1 MNTPEN
7 LDIINQVTKA
17 IQEQTASL
25 NALTEALG
33 RNASVSQS
41 INDANKS
48 NVEQQTQ
55 QKDALKGVT
64 DAMREQQDGVSG
76 LAAALGRNNGAM
88 ADADKEQRKQIDTLA
103 KYAENIVGANIA
115 ITAMYDVMNN
125 MKMGAGLFFDTFTA
139 GFGMMQ
145 AGIGLLM
152 SPFEGLM
159 KMGAAYNNEMAGKMF
174 SANQK
179 VVDSFGD
186 LQGPAGGFV
195 KQMKKDLIPASK
207 SLAKANNSLW
217 AAIGDA
223 PEILGVVTQLA
234 GDMGDQFIR
243 LQDQLS
249 GAADEMFLMN
259 RGMGISGESMKML
272 AINAEAMGGS
282 LEESMQE
289 GMIASAHLANQFG
302 VDVKQIG
309 KNMDKMMK
317 NMSDFGHL
325 SQKEL
330 AATAAYS
337 AKLGVSIESLTKLM
351 SGFDTFE
358 SAAQNAGKL
367 AEAFGMN
374 VDVMG
379 MMNAENPAERMDMLR
394 KSFEETGKSV
404 NDLSRHELKLLS
416 ESMGGIPVEELKA
429 GLSMSSD
436 EMGFGDFSDAAEEA
450 AEKLTPE
457 QAMEKVAKSINK
469 LNQQLTKLS
478 GGPLTDF
485 INGFKEGLMNS
496 AEFKDI
502 IADIG
507 TWLRQFSNY
516 GKEIGKMFAKYF
528 LKPGTKMHTVMNN
541 IFNIKRVTAF
551 LDNVKAAFDGLF
563 KGLAGLTKEKDPA
576 KLAKT
581 FLDNLLAAFTSWT
594 EGTGNTGLVDGLK
607 SMLETALRMVAGMA
621 PTIIA
626 KAAEYIGKFTTEL
639 KKFLEDPKGKAQEQV
654 GEGLQG
660 AFVLAFDAIKGAM
673 PMLLDALEDLFWT
686 LLQASAPYLL
696 QGLKILWI
704 ASFVKTLFTAASAK
718 GIIKA
723 IAWFAKMVTGNL
735 KKAQEKENEK
745 TNKNITK
752 GNQSLSESVSSMGD
766 VIDKLAEVYDKGNI
780 GKAAKALLILATAF
794 AAALVIFTLAVVA
807 IATLIGP
814 VPWNDLAKAFVTIGV
829 AVASM
834 VALAK
839 ISDKL
844 IDEKTM
850 IQGGLGLFVGAAFIG
865 ISLLAYAK
873 ALQLTVG
880 IIKTIKWEDFAKA
893 ALMIIPAILGTMALA
908 AVGMGMIADGGF
920 TLLVGGL
927 GLVAGAIFL
936 GVVGGVYGLAI
947 TETVKL
953 MGKVDFKQGMEA
965 FVLIG
970 ASLLAVVGLATVGGV
985 VGLAIPLMLIA
996 EKGVM
1001 VAADFLGVAMKAFA
1015 EGLVIGLKPFEQLD
1029 LKKAAKAFLLIQGAL
1044 VALVEMVAVGTVF
1057 TAMDFFGGVSILKSS
1072 MSTAADF
1079 ASSSFK
1085 KFATVLDE
1093 LNKLDMGD
1101 PKVLQMKMDAVGKM
1115 IDAVARLADLGMKA
1129 GMMATV
1135 ASLLGGGTPAE
1146 MMNSMGK
1153 FITDVVGSLQT
1164 IVESFVKMG
1173 KGLTEKEMKGMEAI
1187 ANIIGVVAEL
1197 AGALINPMLEMQ
1209 KNVNFL
1215 SIINGDSASNQIKA
1229 MTGGITGILD
1239 AIVEK
1244 VGGENGLIAMLKAA
1258 VADVKNP
1265 DEFLKKSQALE
1276 AMFKGILA
1284 MIDSVT
1290 KLHAMTQKDIP
1301 WYKGGGTE
1309 TDTSQITNL
1318 FKVANTVL
1326 GDTSL
1331 KTMLETTKKLV
1342 ETIPSMSEEATKGF
1356 QNGIKATMQT
1366 IKSVVRLSKFFWD
1379 NAAAT
1384 YLKGLADD
1392 FATMKQNQSLP
1403 SMVIADIV
1411 TEAAAIA
1418 EVMDNLGTAD
1428 LGKIHLKPLV
1438 EGVLGYKGDQKF
1450 TVEAK
1455 GVNLGVK
1462 MSIVIDSEKLAES
1475 IVKGT
1480 VDKGGFFET
1489 TEEAAKGI
1497 LEGDRQMKKWYDAR
1511 G

>member
-7 LDIINQVTKA
+7 LDIIQQVTKA

-25 NALTEALG
+25 QALTEALG

-48 NVEQQTQ
+48 NVESQTQ
-55 QKDALKGVT
+55 QKDVLKGVT

-88 ADADKEQRKQIDTLA
+88 AEGEKQRKKQIDTLA
-103 KYAENIVGANIA
+103 RYTENIVGANIA
-115 ITAMYDVMNN
+115 LTAMYDVMNN

-159 KMGAAYNNEMAGKMF
+159 KLGANYNNEMAGKMF
-174 SANQK
+174 QANNA
-179 VVDSFGD
+179 VVKSFGD
-186 LQGPAGGFV
+186 LKGPAGGFV

-223 PEILGVVTQLA
+223 DQILGVVTELA
-234 GDMGDQFIR
+234 GQMGDQFIR
-243 LQDQLS
+243 LQDQLK

-302 VDVKQIG
+302 IDVKQIG

-457 QAMEKVAKSINK
+457 QAMEKVAKSIDK

-496 AEFKDI
+496 KEFKGI

-507 TWLRQFSNY
+507 TWLREFSNA
-516 GKEIGKMFAKYF
+516 GKEIGKMFASSF
-528 LKPGTKMHTVMNN
+528 LKPGTEMQQVMFR
-541 IFNIKRVTAF
+541 IFNLDRVRAF
-551 LDNVKAAFDGLF
+551 LKDVKGAFKGLFDGLSGIE
-563 KGLAGLTKEKDPA
+563 KKDPTE
-576 KLAKT
+576 LAKT
-581 FLDNLLAAFTSWT
+581 FLNNLMAAFEKWT
-594 EGTGNTGLVDGLK
+594 GGTGTGGLVDALK
-607 SMLETALRMVAGMA
+607 GMLETALKMLAGMA
-621 PTIIA
+621 PIIIK
-626 KAAEYIGKFTTEL
+626 KAAEYLTKFTEGL
-639 KKFLEDPKGKAQEQV
+639 KSFLEDPKGKASEQV

-660 AFVLAFDAIKGAM
+660 AFVLAFNAIKGAM
-673 PMLLDALEDLFWT
+673 PELTNALKDLFWT
-686 LLQASAPYLL
+686 LLVAAGPYLL
-696 QGLKILWI
+696 QGLKYLWI
-704 ASFVKTLFTAASAK
+704 ASMVKTLFTAAGAKAVIK
-718 GIIKA
+718 GIA
-723 IAWFAKMVTGNL
+723 FLAKKLAGAFG
-735 KKAQEKENEK
+735 KAQEKENEK
-745 TNKNITK
+745 VNKSLTKTNR
-752 GNQSLSESVSSMGD
+752 SLSESVSSMRE
-766 VIDKLAEVYDKGNI
+766 VVDKLADYDLGNVA
-780 GKAAKALLILATAF
+780 KAAGVLLVLGGAF
-794 AAALVIFTLAVVA
+794 AAALVIFTLAVVT
-807 IATLIGP
+807 IAALIGP
-814 VPWNDLAKAFVTIGV
+814 IPWNDLAKAFVTIGV

-839 ISDKL
+839 VSDKM

-850 IQGGLGLFVGAAFIG
+850 VQGGIGLVAGAAFIG
-865 ISLLAYAK
+865 ISLLLYAG
-873 ALQLTVG
+873 ALYLVTS
-880 IIKTIKWEDFAKA
+880 IISKISWEDFGKA
-893 ALMIIPAILGTMALA
+893 ALMIIPTILGTMALA
-908 AVGMGMIADGGF
+908 AVGMGMIADGGT
-920 TLLVGGL
+920 TLLLGGL

-936 GVVGGVYGLAI
+936 GVVGAVYGLAI
-947 TETVKL
+947 TEVVKM
-953 MGKVDFKQGMEA
+953 MGKVDFVKGMQA
-965 FVLIG
+965 FTLIG
-970 ASLLAVVGLATVGGV
+970 ASLLAVVALAVVGGV
-985 VGLAIPLMLIA
+985 VGLAIPVMLIA
-996 EKGVM
+996 AKGVE
-1001 VAADFLGVAMKAFA
+1001 VAAEFLGVSMKAFA
-1015 EGLVIGLKPFEQLD
+1015 EGLVVGLKPFEQLD

-1044 VALVEMVAVGTVF
+1044 VALVEMVAVGTIF

-1085 KFATVLDE
+1085 KFATVLAE
-1093 LNKLDMGD
+1093 LNKLKLGD
-1101 PKVLQMKMDAVGKM
+1101 PEVLQMKMSAIGMM
-1115 IDAVARLADLGMKA
+1115 IDSVAKLADLGMKA

-1153 FITDVVGSLQT
+1153 FITDVVGSLKT
-1164 IVESFVKMG
+1164 IVESFVQLG
-1173 KGLTEKEMKGMEAI
+1173 RGLTEDEMKGMEAI
-1187 ANIIGVVAEL
+1187 ANIIGVIAEL

-1215 SIINGDSASNQIKA
+1215 SIINGDSASDQIKA

-1239 AIVEK
+1239 AIVQK
-1244 VGGENGLIAMLKAA
+1244 VGGENGLISTLKAA
-1258 VADVKNP
+1258 VADITNP

-1276 AMFKGILA
+1276 SMFKGILA
-1284 MIDSVT
+1284 MIDAVT

-1309 TDTSQITNL
+1309 TDTSVITNL
-1318 FKVANTVL
+1318 FDVANKVL
-1326 GDTSL
+1326 GHDSL
-1331 KTMLETTKKLV
+1331 KAMLETTKTLV
-1342 ETIPSMSEEATKGF
+1342 SSIPAMDDNAAKGF
-1356 QNGIKATMQT
+1356 QNGLKAVMQT
-1366 IKSVVRLSKFFWD
+1366 IKSVVRLSHFFWD
-1379 NAAAT
+1379 NDA
-1384 YLKGLADD
+1384 D
-1392 FATMKQNQSLP
+1392 FAFERLAQQMDYMSFNDCLP
-1403 SMVIADIV
+1403 SQVIASIV

-1438 EGVLGYKGDQKF
+1438 EGVLGYNGDQKF

>member
-1 MNTPEN
+1 MNSPEN
-7 LDIINQVTKA
+7 LDIIQQVTKA

-41 INDANKS
+41 INDVNKS
-48 NVEQQTQ
+48 TVESQTQ

-88 ADADKEQRKQIDTLA
+88 AEADKQQKRNIDTLA
-103 KYAENIVGANIA
+103 KYTENIIGANIA
-115 ITAMYDVMNN
+115 LTAMYDVMNN

-159 KMGAAYNNEMAGKMF
+159 KLGAAYNNEMAGKAF
-174 SANQK
+174 GANQALVK
-179 VVDSFGD
+179 QFGD
-186 LQGPAGGFV
+186 LNGVTGEFI
-195 KQMKKDLIPASK
+195 KSMKTDLKGASNE
-207 SLAKANNSLW
+207 LASANNSLW
-217 AAIGDA
+217 AAIGDG
-223 PEILGVVTQLA
+223 PEILQEVTKMA
-234 GDMGDQFIR
+234 GEMGDQFIR
-243 LQDQLS
+243 LKHQIA
-249 GAADEMFLMN
+249 GAADEMFIMG
-259 RGMGISGESMKML
+259 RGMNISGESMKML
-272 AINAEAMGGS
+272 AINAEAAGGS
-282 LEESMQE
+282 LEESLQE
-289 GMIASAHLANQFG
+289 GMVASAHLANQFG
-302 VDVKQIG
+302 LDVKDIG

-317 NMSDFGHL
+317 NMSEFGHL

-457 QAMEKVAKSINK
+457 QAMEKVAKSIDK

-485 INGFKEGLMNS
+485 IKGFKEGLMNS
-496 AEFKDI
+496 KEFKGI

-563 KGLAGLTKEKDPA
+563 KGLAGLTEEKDPT

-581 FLDNLLAAFTSWT
+581 FLDKLMAAFTDWT
-594 EGTGNTGLVDGLK
+594 GGTGTTGLVDGLK
-607 SMLETALRMVAGMA
+607 SMLETGLRMLAGMA
-621 PTIIA
+621 PTII
-626 KAAEYIGKFTTEL
+626 KSAADQIVKFTESL
-639 KKFLEDPKGKAQEQV
+639 KKFLEDPKGKVQGEI

-660 AFVLAFDAIKGAM
+660 AFTLAFDAIMGAM
-673 PMLLDALEDLFWT
+673 PQLTAALQDLFWT
-686 LLQASAPYLL
+686 LLKAAGPYLL
-696 QGLKILWI
+696 EGLKYLWI
-704 ASFVKTLFTAASAK
+704 ASMVKTLFTAA
-718 GIIKA
+718 G
-723 IAWFAKMVTGNL
+723 AKMVIKGIAFL
-735 KKAQEKENEK
+735 AKKLAGALGKAQEKESSK
-745 TNKNITK
+745 TNKSMTK
-752 GNQSLSESVSSMGD
+752 NNKSMSESIGSMGE
-766 VIDKLAEVYDKGNI
+766 VIDKLADIWDKGNLL
-780 GKAAKALLILATAF
+780 KAAGTLLVLAGAF
-794 AAALVIFTLAVVA
+794 AVSLVIFAGAVA
-807 IATLIGP
+807 LIAKMIGP
-814 VPWNDLAKAFVTIGV
+814 IPWNDLIKSFVTIGI
-829 AVASM
+829 AIAAM
-834 VALAK
+834 GALAE
-839 ISDKL
+839 ISDKM
-844 IDEKTM
+844 IDEKTLLN
-850 IQGGLGLFVGAAFIG
+850 GGLGLLAGAVFTGVSLAAFAG
-865 ISLLAYAK
+865 AVKLAVWILSDVTWDDY
-873 ALQLTVG
+873 
-880 IIKTIKWEDFAKA
+880 IKTL
-893 ALMIIPAILGTMALA
+893 LMIAPAIAGTMSLALFGA
-908 AVGMGMIADGGF
+908 GLIADGGMS
-920 TLLVGGL
+920 LLLGGA
-927 GLVAGAIFL
+927 GLVAGAVFL
-936 GVVGGVYGLAI
+936 GVVGAVYGLAI
-947 TETVKL
+947 TEVVKL
-953 MGKVDFKQGMEA
+953 MGKVDFKQGMQA
-965 FVLIG
+965 FALIG
-970 ASLLAVVGLATVGGV
+970 TSLLAVVALAAVGGI
-985 VGLAIPLMLIA
+985 VGLAIPVMLIA
-996 EKGVM
+996 EKGVG
-1001 VAADFLGVAMKAFA
+1001 VAADFLGVALKAFA
-1015 EGLVIGLKPFEQLD
+1015 EGLVTGLKPFEQID
-1029 LKKAAKAFLLIQGAL
+1029 LKKSAKAFLLLQGAL

-1057 TAMDFFGGVSILKSS
+1057 AAMDFFGGVSILKKS
-1072 MSTAADF
+1072 MHTAADF

-1101 PKVLQMKMDAVGKM
+1101 PKVLQLKMSAVGMM
-1115 IDAVARLADLGMKA
+1115 IDAVAKLADLGMKA
-1129 GMMATV
+1129 GAMATV

-1153 FITDVVGSLQT
+1153 FISDVVGSLQT

-1173 KGLTEKEMKGMEAI
+1173 KGLTENEMKGMQAI
-1187 ANIIGVVAEL
+1187 AGIIGAVAEL
-1197 AGALINPMLEMQ
+1197 AGALMDPMIEMQ
-1209 KNVNFL
+1209 KNAAFL
-1215 SIINGDSASNQIKA
+1215 SIINGESATEQLKA

-1244 VGGENGLIAMLKAA
+1244 VGGEKGLIAMLKAA
-1258 VADVKNP
+1258 VSDVKNP
-1265 DEFLKKSQALE
+1265 DAFLKKSQALE

-1318 FKVANTVL
+1318 FVVANKVL
-1326 GDTSL
+1326 GHVSL
-1331 KTMLETTKKLV
+1331 KRMLSTTKKLV
-1342 ETIPSMSEEATKGF
+1342 ETIPSMNEEAIKGF
-1356 QNGIKATMQT
+1356 ENGIKATMQT
-1366 IKSVVRLSKFFWD
+1366 IKSVVRLGKFFWD
-1379 NAAAT
+1379 NSADV

-1392 FATMKQNQSLP
+1392 FATMKQSNSLP

-1428 LGKIHLKPLV
+1428 LGKIHLKPLM
-1438 EGVLGYKGDQKF
+1438 EGILGFEGDQKF